1 MEQNSVMNG
10 PTTIV
15 LTFVVLAACQLAQ
28 AVIEPL
34 VFAAFVIT
42 ITWPLEKALQARL
55 PKAAALLLTMIIT
68 SVTVF
73 ALFWMIAWGGHEVAD
88 WIRQN
93 LDQAQ
98 AALLTSTTWL
108 EEHDIFVLAF
118 ITENVNAASIIK
130 FLHAVAVRVNT
141 VLAFSVIVLVFVIMG
156 LAEIEVFQRKIASGK
171 NQDVAR
177 HLLTAGAQITRKFQK
192 YILVR
197 TVASILTGLA
207 VWLFVLLM
215 GLELSSAWGVLSF
228 ALNYLP
234 YIGPL
239 VVTALPALTAF
250 IQTGSPE
257 TALFVLLGL
266 LLIQFAIGSY
276 LEPLISGS
284 ALAISP
290 TVVIFSVL
298 LWTFLW
304 GALGA
309 FLGVPVA
316 IATLTIC
323 EQFPSTRWIADI
335 LSGDPPT
342 EESASYTYRA

>member
-1 MEQNSVMNG
+1 M
-10 PTTIV
+10 
-15 LTFVVLAACQLAQ
+15 
-28 AVIEPL
+28 
-34 VFAAFVIT
+34 
-42 ITWPLEKALQARL
+42 
-55 PKAAALLLTMIIT
+55 
-68 SVTVF
+68 
-73 ALFWMIAWGGHEVAD
+73 
-88 WIRQN
+88 
-93 LDQAQ
+93 
-98 AALLTSTTWL
+98 
-108 EEHDIFVLAF
+108 
-118 ITENVNAASIIK
+118 
-130 FLHAVAVRVNT
+130 
-141 VLAFSVIVLVFVIMG
+141 
-156 LAEIEVFQRKIASGK
+156 
-171 NQDVAR
+171 
-177 HLLTAGAQITRKFQK
+177 LTAGARMGEKFQK
-192 YILVR
+192 YMLFEPSL
-197 TVASILTGLA
+197 ALTGFA
-207 VWLFVLLM
+207 VWLFVRLM

-239 VVTALPALTAF
+239 VVTVLPALIAF
-250 IQTGSPE
+250 VQTGSPE

-266 LLIQFAIGSY
+266 LLIQFTIGSY

-316 IATLTIC
+316 IATLTVC

-342 EESASYTYRA
+342 EKSQHLIHTVHELAVLRFCRIFSREPALV

>member
-1 MEQNSVMNG
+1 M
-10 PTTIV
+10 
-15 LTFVVLAACQLAQ
+15 
-28 AVIEPL
+28 
-34 VFAAFVIT
+34 
-42 ITWPLEKALQARL
+42 
-55 PKAAALLLTMIIT
+55 
-68 SVTVF
+68 
-73 ALFWMIAWGGHEVAD
+73 
-88 WIRQN
+88 
-93 LDQAQ
+93 
-98 AALLTSTTWL
+98 
-108 EEHDIFVLAF
+108 
-118 ITENVNAASIIK
+118 
-130 FLHAVAVRVNT
+130 
-141 VLAFSVIVLVFVIMG
+141 
-156 LAEIEVFQRKIASGK
+156 
-171 NQDVAR
+171 
-177 HLLTAGAQITRKFQK
+177 LTAGAQITRKFQK
-192 YILVR
+192 YMLVR

-207 VWLFVLLM
+207 VWLFVLLIE
-215 GLELSSAWGVLSF
+215 LELSSAWGVLSF

-342 EESASYTYRA
+342 EKSASYTYRA

>member
-1 MEQNSVMNG
+1 
-10 PTTIV
+10 
-15 LTFVVLAACQLAQ
+15 
-28 AVIEPL
+28 
-34 VFAAFVIT
+34 
-42 ITWPLEKALQARL
+42 
-55 PKAAALLLTMIIT
+55 
-68 SVTVF
+68 
-73 ALFWMIAWGGHEVAD
+73 
-88 WIRQN
+88 
-93 LDQAQ
+93 
-98 AALLTSTTWL
+98 
-108 EEHDIFVLAF
+108 
-118 ITENVNAASIIK
+118 
-130 FLHAVAVRVNT
+130 

-156 LAEIEVFQRKIASGK
+156 LAEIEVFQSKIASGK

-192 YILVR
+192 YMLVR